1 MIKVCYSELDGPK
14 GLSLRLEAA
23 GHAGYAPAGQD
34 IVCAGASTL
43 MQALVYLLA
52 GEESARSDAWDEP
65 EGPRLA
71 VAAQAPVAPWV
82 QGAFE
87 LAKAGFTLLAERYP
101 DNLRFA
107 DVSRSG
113 QQSMMDLQ
121 LFAEGE
127 AAPALSPEQSRQ
139 AVAAGTLKPEA
150 PAAQPEAPRQTPAEP
165 EPQPEEEPDASS
177 EEADSSIESGDAS
190 ASSSEA
196 AASSKP
202 AAHST
207 ASSHAASS
215 KPAAH
220 SAASSH
226 AASSSHSAASSHA
239 ASSHAASSH
248 AASSSTSASSG
259 SSHTTETTDAKI
271 NAYVR
276 RLRNLQKRSSKKL
289 YQTASSA
296 YSEYMEHPVE
306 ERNLALKVS
315 IVLGKTM
322 ELTKL
327 QNECDK
333 EFKEI
338 VTELRQYLRENGY
351 DQSIADAAEKEYKEE
366 KDAMIKEL
374 TNVTY
379 SQVTGKGE
387 GAKWLQEHA
396 DMGQ

>member
-1 MIKVCYSELDGPK
+1 MQKHTKQLIAAVVLLLIAAVPLALHIANADSTDETVASAAASSSE
-14 GLSLRLEAA
+14 
-23 GHAGYAPAGQD
+23 
-34 IVCAGASTL
+34 
-43 MQALVYLLA
+43 
-52 GEESARSDAWDEP
+52 
-65 EGPRLA
+65 
-71 VAAQAPVAPWV
+71 AQA
-82 QGAFE
+82 
-87 LAKAGFTLLAERYP
+87 
-101 DNLRFA
+101 
-107 DVSRSG
+107 
-113 QQSMMDLQ
+113 
-121 LFAEGE
+121 
-127 AAPALSPEQSRQ
+127 
-139 AVAAGTLKPEA
+139 EA
-150 PAAQPEAPRQTPAEP
+150 PVSSSAASAADSTSEP

-177 EEADSSIESGDAS
+177 EEADSSAESGDAS

-202 AAHST
+202 AAHSA

-239 ASSHAASSH
+239 ASSSH
-248 AASSSTSASSG
+248 SASSSTSASSG
-259 SSHTTETTDAKI
+259 SSHTTETTDAKV

-327 QNECDK
+327 QSECDK

-387 GAKWLQEHA
+387 GGKWLEEHA

>member
-1 MIKVCYSELDGPK
+1 
-14 GLSLRLEAA
+14 
-23 GHAGYAPAGQD
+23 
-34 IVCAGASTL
+34 
-43 MQALVYLLA
+43 MQKHTKQLIA
-52 GEESARSDAWDEP
+52 
-65 EGPRLA
+65 A
-71 VAAQAPVAPWV
+71 VALLLVVAVPLALHIANADPTDETVTSAAASSSEEQAEAPVSSSA
-82 QGAFE
+82 AS
-87 LAKAGFTLLAERYP
+87 A
-101 DNLRFA
+101 A
-107 DVSRSG
+107 DSTS
-113 QQSMMDLQ
+113 
-121 LFAEGE
+121 
-127 AAPALSPEQSRQ
+127 
-139 AVAAGTLKPEA
+139 
-150 PAAQPEAPRQTPAEP
+150 EP

-177 EEADSSIESGDAS
+177 EEADSSAESGDAS

-202 AAHST
+202 AAHS
-207 ASSHAASS
+207 ASSSHAASS

-220 SAASSH
+220 SPASSH
-226 AASSSHSAASSHA
+226 ASSSSHS
-239 ASSHAASSH
+239 ASSH

-327 QNECDK
+327 QSECDK

-387 GAKWLQEHA
+387 GGKWLEEHA

>member
-1 MIKVCYSELDGPK
+1 
-14 GLSLRLEAA
+14 
-23 GHAGYAPAGQD
+23 
-34 IVCAGASTL
+34 
-43 MQALVYLLA
+43 MQKHTKQLIA
-52 GEESARSDAWDEP
+52 
-65 EGPRLA
+65 A
-71 VAAQAPVAPWV
+71 VALLLIAAVPLALHIANADPTDEAVASAAASSSEEQAEAPVSSSA
-82 QGAFE
+82 AS
-87 LAKAGFTLLAERYP
+87 AADFT
-101 DNLRFA
+101 
-107 DVSRSG
+107 S
-113 QQSMMDLQ
+113 
-121 LFAEGE
+121 
-127 AAPALSPEQSRQ
+127 
-139 AVAAGTLKPEA
+139 
-150 PAAQPEAPRQTPAEP
+150 EP
-165 EPQPEEEPDASS
+165 EPQPEEESDASS
-177 EEADSSIESGDAS
+177 EEADSSAESGDAS

-196 AASSKP
+196 ATSSKP
-202 AAHST
+202 AEHS
-207 ASSHAASS
+207 ASSSHAASS

-239 ASSHAASSH
+239 ASSSS
-248 AASSSTSASSG
+248 SSSTSALSG
-259 SSHTTETTDAKI
+259 SSHTTETTDAKV

-327 QNECDK
+327 QSECDK

-387 GAKWLQEHA
+387 GGKWLQEHA

>member
-1 MIKVCYSELDGPK
+1 
-14 GLSLRLEAA
+14 
-23 GHAGYAPAGQD
+23 
-34 IVCAGASTL
+34 
-43 MQALVYLLA
+43 MQKHTKQLIA
-52 GEESARSDAWDEP
+52 
-65 EGPRLA
+65 A
-71 VAAQAPVAPWV
+71 VALLLIAAVPLALHIANADSTDETVASAAASSSEAQAEVPASS
-82 QGAFE
+82 A
-87 LAKAGFTLLAERYP
+87 ASA
-101 DNLRFA
+101 A
-107 DVSRSG
+107 DSIS
-113 QQSMMDLQ
+113 
-121 LFAEGE
+121 
-127 AAPALSPEQSRQ
+127 
-139 AVAAGTLKPEA
+139 
-150 PAAQPEAPRQTPAEP
+150 EP

-177 EEADSSIESGDAS
+177 EEADSSAESGDAS

-196 AASSKP
+196 AASS
-202 AAHST
+202 A

-239 ASSHAASSH
+239 ASSSH
-248 AASSSTSASSG
+248 SASSSTSALSG
-259 SSHTTETTDAKI
+259 SSHTTETTDAKV

-306 ERNLALKVS
+306 ERNLTLKVS

-327 QNECDK
+327 QSECDK

-387 GAKWLQEHA
+387 GGKWLQEHA

>member
-1 MIKVCYSELDGPK
+1 
-14 GLSLRLEAA
+14 
-23 GHAGYAPAGQD
+23 
-34 IVCAGASTL
+34 
-43 MQALVYLLA
+43 MQKHTKQLIA
-52 GEESARSDAWDEP
+52 
-65 EGPRLA
+65 A
-71 VAAQAPVAPWV
+71 VALLLVAAVPLALHIANADSTDETVASAAASSSEAQAEVPV
-82 QGAFE
+82 
-87 LAKAGFTLLAERYP
+87 
-101 DNLRFA
+101 
-107 DVSRSG
+107 SS
-113 QQSMMDLQ
+113 S
-121 LFAEGE
+121 
-127 AAPALSPEQSRQ
+127 AASATDSTS
-139 AVAAGTLKPEA
+139 
-150 PAAQPEAPRQTPAEP
+150 EP

-177 EEADSSIESGDAS
+177 EEADSSVESGDAS

-196 AASSKP
+196 AASS
-202 AAHST
+202 A

-215 KPAAH
+215 KSAAH

-226 AASSSHSAASSHA
+226 ASSSSHA
-239 ASSHAASSH
+239 AASSH
-248 AASSSTSASSG
+248 AASSSSSTSASTSSG

-327 QNECDK
+327 QSECDK

-338 VTELRQYLRENGY
+338 VTELRHYLRENGY

-366 KDAMIKEL
+366 KDALIKEL

-387 GAKWLQEHA
+387 GGKWLQEHA

>member
-1 MIKVCYSELDGPK
+1 
-14 GLSLRLEAA
+14 
-23 GHAGYAPAGQD
+23 
-34 IVCAGASTL
+34 
-43 MQALVYLLA
+43 MQKHTKQLIA
-52 GEESARSDAWDEP
+52 
-65 EGPRLA
+65 A
-71 VAAQAPVAPWV
+71 VALLLVAAVPLALHIANADSTDETVASAAASSSEAQAEVPV
-82 QGAFE
+82 
-87 LAKAGFTLLAERYP
+87 
-101 DNLRFA
+101 
-107 DVSRSG
+107 SS
-113 QQSMMDLQ
+113 S
-121 LFAEGE
+121 
-127 AAPALSPEQSRQ
+127 AASATDSTS
-139 AVAAGTLKPEA
+139 
-150 PAAQPEAPRQTPAEP
+150 EP

-177 EEADSSIESGDAS
+177 EEADSSAESGDAS

-196 AASSKP
+196 AASS
-202 AAHST
+202 A

-215 KPAAH
+215 KSAAH

-226 AASSSHSAASSHA
+226 ASSSSHA
-239 ASSHAASSH
+239 AASSH
-248 AASSSTSASSG
+248 AASSSSSTSASASSG
-259 SSHTTETTDAKI
+259 SSHITETTDAKI

-327 QNECDK
+327 QSECDK

-366 KDAMIKEL
+366 KDALIKEL

-387 GAKWLQEHA
+387 GGKWLQEHA

>member
-1 MIKVCYSELDGPK
+1 
-14 GLSLRLEAA
+14 
-23 GHAGYAPAGQD
+23 
-34 IVCAGASTL
+34 
-43 MQALVYLLA
+43 MQKHTKQLIA
-52 GEESARSDAWDEP
+52 
-65 EGPRLA
+65 A
-71 VAAQAPVAPWV
+71 VALLLIAAVPLALHIANADSTDETVASAAASSSEAQA
-82 QGAFE
+82 
-87 LAKAGFTLLAERYP
+87 
-101 DNLRFA
+101 
-107 DVSRSG
+107 
-113 QQSMMDLQ
+113 
-121 LFAEGE
+121 
-127 AAPALSPEQSRQ
+127 
-139 AVAAGTLKPEA
+139 EA
-150 PAAQPEAPRQTPAEP
+150 PVSSSAASAADSTSEP

-177 EEADSSIESGDAS
+177 EEADSSVESGDAS

-196 AASSKP
+196 AASS
-202 AAHST
+202 A

-220 SAASSH
+220 SAASS
-226 AASSSHSAASSHA
+226 AASSYAASSKSAAHSTASSHA
-239 ASSHAASSH
+239 SSSSHAAASSH
-248 AASSSTSASSG
+248 AASSSTSASASFG

-276 RLRNLQKRSSKKL
+276 RLQNLQKRSSKKL

-327 QNECDK
+327 QSECDK
-333 EFKEI
+333 EFQEI

>member
-1 MIKVCYSELDGPK
+1 
-14 GLSLRLEAA
+14 
-23 GHAGYAPAGQD
+23 
-34 IVCAGASTL
+34 
-43 MQALVYLLA
+43 MQKHTKQFIA
-52 GEESARSDAWDEP
+52 
-65 EGPRLA
+65 A
-71 VAAQAPVAPWV
+71 VALLLIAAVPLALHIANADPTDEVTASAAASSSEEQAEVPVSSA
-82 QGAFE
+82 AS
-87 LAKAGFTLLAERYP
+87 A
-101 DNLRFA
+101 A
-107 DVSRSG
+107 DSTS
-113 QQSMMDLQ
+113 
-121 LFAEGE
+121 
-127 AAPALSPEQSRQ
+127 
-139 AVAAGTLKPEA
+139 
-150 PAAQPEAPRQTPAEP
+150 EP

-177 EEADSSIESGDAS
+177 EEADSSAESGDAS

-202 AAHST
+202 AAHSA

-215 KPAAH
+215 KSAAH

-226 AASSSHSAASSHA
+226 ASSSSHSAASSH
-239 ASSHAASSH
+239 ASSH

-259 SSHTTETTDAKI
+259 SSHTTETTDAKV

-327 QNECDK
+327 QSECDK

-387 GAKWLQEHA
+387 GGKWLQEHA

>member
-1 MIKVCYSELDGPK
+1 
-14 GLSLRLEAA
+14 
-23 GHAGYAPAGQD
+23 
-34 IVCAGASTL
+34 
-43 MQALVYLLA
+43 MQKHTKQLIA
-52 GEESARSDAWDEP
+52 
-65 EGPRLA
+65 A
-71 VAAQAPVAPWV
+71 VALLLIAAVPLALHIANADSTDETVASAAASSSEAQA
-82 QGAFE
+82 
-87 LAKAGFTLLAERYP
+87 
-101 DNLRFA
+101 
-107 DVSRSG
+107 
-113 QQSMMDLQ
+113 
-121 LFAEGE
+121 
-127 AAPALSPEQSRQ
+127 
-139 AVAAGTLKPEA
+139 EA
-150 PAAQPEAPRQTPAEP
+150 PVSSSAASVADSTSEP

-177 EEADSSIESGDAS
+177 EEADSSAESGDAS

-196 AASSKP
+196 AASS
-202 AAHST
+202 A

-239 ASSHAASSH
+239 ASS
-248 AASSSTSASSG
+248 SSSTSALSG
-259 SSHTTETTDAKI
+259 SSHTTETTDAKV

-327 QNECDK
+327 QSECDK

-338 VTELRQYLRENGY
+338 VTELRHYLRENGY

-387 GAKWLQEHA
+387 GGKWLQEHA

>member
-1 MIKVCYSELDGPK
+1 
-14 GLSLRLEAA
+14 
-23 GHAGYAPAGQD
+23 
-34 IVCAGASTL
+34 
-43 MQALVYLLA
+43 MQKHTKQLIA
-52 GEESARSDAWDEP
+52 
-65 EGPRLA
+65 A
-71 VAAQAPVAPWV
+71 VALLLIAAVPLALHIANADSTDETVASAAASSSEEQAEVPASST
-82 QGAFE
+82 AS
-87 LAKAGFTLLAERYP
+87 A
-101 DNLRFA
+101 A
-107 DVSRSG
+107 DSTS
-113 QQSMMDLQ
+113 
-121 LFAEGE
+121 
-127 AAPALSPEQSRQ
+127 
-139 AVAAGTLKPEA
+139 
-150 PAAQPEAPRQTPAEP
+150 EP

-177 EEADSSIESGDAS
+177 EEADSSAESGDAS

-202 AAHST
+202 TAHSAASSA

-220 SAASSH
+220 SAASTH

-239 ASSHAASSH
+239 ASSSS
-248 AASSSTSASSG
+248 SSSTSASSG
-259 SSHTTETTDAKI
+259 SSHTTETTDAKV

-327 QNECDK
+327 QSECDK
-333 EFKEI
+333 EFQEI

-387 GAKWLQEHA
+387 GGKWLQEHA

>member
-1 MIKVCYSELDGPK
+1 
-14 GLSLRLEAA
+14 
-23 GHAGYAPAGQD
+23 
-34 IVCAGASTL
+34 
-43 MQALVYLLA
+43 MQKNTKQLIA
-52 GEESARSDAWDEP
+52 
-65 EGPRLA
+65 A
-71 VAAQAPVAPWV
+71 VALLLVAAVPLGLHIANADPTDEVTASAAVSSSEAQA
-82 QGAFE
+82 
-87 LAKAGFTLLAERYP
+87 
-101 DNLRFA
+101 
-107 DVSRSG
+107 
-113 QQSMMDLQ
+113 
-121 LFAEGE
+121 
-127 AAPALSPEQSRQ
+127 
-139 AVAAGTLKPEA
+139 EA
-150 PAAQPEAPRQTPAEP
+150 PVSSSAASAADSTSEP

-177 EEADSSIESGDAS
+177 EEADSSVESGDAS

-202 AAHST
+202 AAHSA

-226 AASSSHSAASSHA
+226 AASSSHSAASSH
-239 ASSHAASSH
+239 H
-248 AASSSTSASSG
+248 AASSSSSSSTSALSG
-259 SSHTTETTDAKI
+259 SSHTTETTDAKV

-306 ERNLALKVS
+306 ERNLTLKVS

-327 QNECDK
+327 QSECDK

-387 GAKWLQEHA
+387 GGKWLQEHA

>member
-1 MIKVCYSELDGPK
+1 MQKHTKQLIAALALLLIAAVPLGLHIANADPTDEVTASAAASSSEEQAEVPA
-14 GLSLRLEAA
+14 SSSAA
-23 GHAGYAPAGQD
+23 SAAD
-34 IVCAGASTL
+34 ST
-43 MQALVYLLA
+43 
-52 GEESARSDAWDEP
+52 S
-65 EGPRLA
+65 
-71 VAAQAPVAPWV
+71 
-82 QGAFE
+82 
-87 LAKAGFTLLAERYP
+87 
-101 DNLRFA
+101 
-107 DVSRSG
+107 
-113 QQSMMDLQ
+113 
-121 LFAEGE
+121 
-127 AAPALSPEQSRQ
+127 
-139 AVAAGTLKPEA
+139 
-150 PAAQPEAPRQTPAEP
+150 EP

-177 EEADSSIESGDAS
+177 EEADSSAESGDAS

-196 AASSKP
+196 AASS
-202 AAHST
+202 A

-239 ASSHAASSH
+239 ASS
-248 AASSSTSASSG
+248 SSSTSALSG

-327 QNECDK
+327 QSECDK

-387 GAKWLQEHA
+387 GGKWLQEHA

>member
-1 MIKVCYSELDGPK
+1 
-14 GLSLRLEAA
+14 
-23 GHAGYAPAGQD
+23 
-34 IVCAGASTL
+34 
-43 MQALVYLLA
+43 MQKHTKQLIA
-52 GEESARSDAWDEP
+52 
-65 EGPRLA
+65 A
-71 VAAQAPVAPWV
+71 VALLLIAAVPLALHIANADPTDETVASAAASSSEEQAEAPVSSSA
-82 QGAFE
+82 AS
-87 LAKAGFTLLAERYP
+87 A
-101 DNLRFA
+101 A
-107 DVSRSG
+107 DSTS
-113 QQSMMDLQ
+113 
-121 LFAEGE
+121 
-127 AAPALSPEQSRQ
+127 
-139 AVAAGTLKPEA
+139 
-150 PAAQPEAPRQTPAEP
+150 EP

-177 EEADSSIESGDAS
+177 EEADSSAESGDAS

-196 AASSKP
+196 AASS
-202 AAHST
+202 A

-215 KPAAH
+215 KSAAH

-226 AASSSHSAASSHA
+226 ASSSSHSAASSHA
-239 ASSHAASSH
+239 ASSSSSH
-248 AASSSTSASSG
+248 SASVSSG

-327 QNECDK
+327 QSECDK

-338 VTELRQYLRENGY
+338 VTELRHYLRENGY

-387 GAKWLQEHA
+387 GGKWLQEHA

>member
-1 MIKVCYSELDGPK
+1 
-14 GLSLRLEAA
+14 
-23 GHAGYAPAGQD
+23 
-34 IVCAGASTL
+34 
-43 MQALVYLLA
+43 MQKHTKQLIA
-52 GEESARSDAWDEP
+52 
-65 EGPRLA
+65 A
-71 VAAQAPVAPWV
+71 VALLLIAAVPLALHIANADSTDETVASAAASSSEAQA
-82 QGAFE
+82 
-87 LAKAGFTLLAERYP
+87 
-101 DNLRFA
+101 
-107 DVSRSG
+107 
-113 QQSMMDLQ
+113 
-121 LFAEGE
+121 
-127 AAPALSPEQSRQ
+127 
-139 AVAAGTLKPEA
+139 EA
-150 PAAQPEAPRQTPAEP
+150 PVSSSAASAADSTSEP
-165 EPQPEEEPDASS
+165 EPQPEEKPDASS
-177 EEADSSIESGDAS
+177 EEADSSAESGDAS

-202 AAHST
+202 AAHS
-207 ASSHAASS
+207 ASSSHAASS

-239 ASSHAASSH
+239 ASSSH
-248 AASSSTSASSG
+248 SASSSTSASSG
-259 SSHTTETTDAKI
+259 SSHTTETTDAKV

-327 QNECDK
+327 QSECDK

-387 GAKWLQEHA
+387 GGKWLQEHA

>member
-1 MIKVCYSELDGPK
+1 MQKHTKQLIAAVALLLVAAVPLALHIANADSTDETVA
-14 GLSLRLEAA
+14 SAAASSLEAQA
-23 GHAGYAPAGQD
+23 EVPVSSSA
-34 IVCAGASTL
+34 ASATD
-43 MQALVYLLA
+43 
-52 GEESARSDAWDEP
+52 STS
-65 EGPRLA
+65 
-71 VAAQAPVAPWV
+71 
-82 QGAFE
+82 
-87 LAKAGFTLLAERYP
+87 
-101 DNLRFA
+101 
-107 DVSRSG
+107 
-113 QQSMMDLQ
+113 
-121 LFAEGE
+121 
-127 AAPALSPEQSRQ
+127 
-139 AVAAGTLKPEA
+139 
-150 PAAQPEAPRQTPAEP
+150 EP

-177 EEADSSIESGDAS
+177 EEADSSVESGDAS

-196 AASSKP
+196 AASS
-202 AAHST
+202 A

-215 KPAAH
+215 KSAAH
-220 SAASSH
+220 SVASSHASSSSHAAASSH
-226 AASSSHSAASSHA
+226 AASSSSST
-239 ASSHAASSH
+239 
-248 AASSSTSASSG
+248 STSASSG
-259 SSHTTETTDAKI
+259 SSHITETTDAKV

-327 QNECDK
+327 QSECDK

-338 VTELRQYLRENGY
+338 VTELRHYLRENGY

-366 KDAMIKEL
+366 KDALIKEL

-387 GAKWLQEHA
+387 GGKWLQEHA
-396 DMGQ
+396 DMGR

>member
-1 MIKVCYSELDGPK
+1 MQKHTKQLIAAVALLLIAAVPLALHIANADSTDETVASAAASSSEAQA
-14 GLSLRLEAA
+14 EAPVSSSA
-23 GHAGYAPAGQD
+23 ASAA
-34 IVCAGASTL
+34 AST
-43 MQALVYLLA
+43 
-52 GEESARSDAWDEP
+52 S
-65 EGPRLA
+65 
-71 VAAQAPVAPWV
+71 
-82 QGAFE
+82 
-87 LAKAGFTLLAERYP
+87 
-101 DNLRFA
+101 
-107 DVSRSG
+107 
-113 QQSMMDLQ
+113 
-121 LFAEGE
+121 
-127 AAPALSPEQSRQ
+127 
-139 AVAAGTLKPEA
+139 
-150 PAAQPEAPRQTPAEP
+150 EP

-177 EEADSSIESGDAS
+177 EEADSSAESGDAS

-196 AASSKP
+196 VASSKP
-202 AAHST
+202 AAHS
-207 ASSHAASS
+207 ASSSHAASS

-239 ASSHAASSH
+239 ASSSS
-248 AASSSTSASSG
+248 SSSTSALSG

-327 QNECDK
+327 QSECDK

-387 GAKWLQEHA
+387 GGKWLQEHA

>member
-1 MIKVCYSELDGPK
+1 
-14 GLSLRLEAA
+14 
-23 GHAGYAPAGQD
+23 
-34 IVCAGASTL
+34 
-43 MQALVYLLA
+43 MQKHTKQLIA
-52 GEESARSDAWDEP
+52 
-65 EGPRLA
+65 A
-71 VAAQAPVAPWV
+71 VALLLVAAVPLALHIANADSTDETVASAAASSSEAQAEVSVSSSA
-82 QGAFE
+82 AS
-87 LAKAGFTLLAERYP
+87 A
-101 DNLRFA
+101 A
-107 DVSRSG
+107 DSTS
-113 QQSMMDLQ
+113 
-121 LFAEGE
+121 
-127 AAPALSPEQSRQ
+127 
-139 AVAAGTLKPEA
+139 
-150 PAAQPEAPRQTPAEP
+150 EP

-177 EEADSSIESGDAS
+177 EEADSSAESGDAS

-196 AASSKP
+196 AASS
-202 AAHST
+202 A

-215 KPAAH
+215 KSAAH

-226 AASSSHSAASSHA
+226 ASSSSHSAS
-239 ASSHAASSH
+239 SSH
-248 AASSSTSASSG
+248 AASSSSSTSASASSG

-327 QNECDK
+327 QSECDK

-366 KDAMIKEL
+366 KDALIKEL

-387 GAKWLQEHA
+387 GGKWLQEHA

>member
-1 MIKVCYSELDGPK
+1 MQKHTKQLIAAVALLLIAAVPLALHITNADSTDETVASAAASSSEEQAEVPV
-14 GLSLRLEAA
+14 SSAA
-23 GHAGYAPAGQD
+23 SAAD
-34 IVCAGASTL
+34 ST
-43 MQALVYLLA
+43 
-52 GEESARSDAWDEP
+52 SEP
-65 EGPRLA
+65 E
-71 VAAQAPVAPWV
+71 
-82 QGAFE
+82 
-87 LAKAGFTLLAERYP
+87 
-101 DNLRFA
+101 
-107 DVSRSG
+107 S
-113 QQSMMDLQ
+113 
-121 LFAEGE
+121 
-127 AAPALSPEQSRQ
+127 
-139 AVAAGTLKPEA
+139 
-150 PAAQPEAPRQTPAEP
+150 
-165 EPQPEEEPDASS
+165 QPEEEPDASS
-177 EEADSSIESGDAS
+177 EEADSSAESGDAS

-196 AASSKP
+196 AASS
-202 AAHST
+202 A

-226 AASSSHSAASSHA
+226 ASSSSHSAASSHA
-239 ASSHAASSH
+239 ASSSSSH
-248 AASSSTSASSG
+248 SASVSSG
-259 SSHTTETTDAKI
+259 SSHTTETTDAKV

-327 QNECDK
+327 QSECDK

-338 VTELRQYLRENGY
+338 VTELRHYLRENGY

-387 GAKWLQEHA
+387 GGKWLQEHA

>member
-1 MIKVCYSELDGPK
+1 MQKHTKQLI
-14 GLSLRLEAA
+14 AA
-23 GHAGYAPAGQD
+23 LALLLIAAVPLALHIANAD
-34 IVCAGASTL
+34 STDETVAS
-43 MQALVYLLA
+43 
-52 GEESARSDAWDEP
+52 
-65 EGPRLA
+65 
-71 VAAQAPVAPWV
+71 VAASSSEAQAEVPV
-82 QGAFE
+82 
-87 LAKAGFTLLAERYP
+87 
-101 DNLRFA
+101 
-107 DVSRSG
+107 SS
-113 QQSMMDLQ
+113 S
-121 LFAEGE
+121 
-127 AAPALSPEQSRQ
+127 AAS
-139 AVAAGTLKPEA
+139 AAA
-150 PAAQPEAPRQTPAEP
+150 SASEP

-177 EEADSSIESGDAS
+177 EEADSSVESGDAS

-202 AAHST
+202 AAHS
-207 ASSHAASS
+207 ASSSHAASS

-220 SAASSH
+220 SAAASH

-239 ASSHAASSH
+239 ASP
-248 AASSSTSASSG
+248 STSASSG
-259 SSHTTETTDAKI
+259 SSHTTETTDAKV

-327 QNECDK
+327 QSECDK

-387 GAKWLQEHA
+387 GGKWLEEHA

>member
-1 MIKVCYSELDGPK
+1 
-14 GLSLRLEAA
+14 
-23 GHAGYAPAGQD
+23 
-34 IVCAGASTL
+34 
-43 MQALVYLLA
+43 MQKHTKQLIA
-52 GEESARSDAWDEP
+52 
-65 EGPRLA
+65 A
-71 VAAQAPVAPWV
+71 VALLLIAAVPLALHIANADSTDETVASAAASSSEAQA
-82 QGAFE
+82 
-87 LAKAGFTLLAERYP
+87 
-101 DNLRFA
+101 
-107 DVSRSG
+107 
-113 QQSMMDLQ
+113 
-121 LFAEGE
+121 
-127 AAPALSPEQSRQ
+127 
-139 AVAAGTLKPEA
+139 EA
-150 PAAQPEAPRQTPAEP
+150 PASSSAASAADSTSVP

-177 EEADSSIESGDAS
+177 EEADSSVESGDAS

-196 AASSKP
+196 AASS
-202 AAHST
+202 A

-215 KPAAH
+215 KSAAH

-239 ASSHAASSH
+239 ASS
-248 AASSSTSASSG
+248 SSSTSASSG

-276 RLRNLQKRSSKKL
+276 RLQNLQKRSSKKL

-296 YSEYMEHPVE
+296 RSEYMEHPVE

-327 QNECDK
+327 QSECDK

>member
-1 MIKVCYSELDGPK
+1 
-14 GLSLRLEAA
+14 
-23 GHAGYAPAGQD
+23 
-34 IVCAGASTL
+34 
-43 MQALVYLLA
+43 MQKHTKQLIA
-52 GEESARSDAWDEP
+52 
-65 EGPRLA
+65 A
-71 VAAQAPVAPWV
+71 VALLLVAAVPLALHIANADSTDETVASAAASSSEAQAEVPVSSSA
-82 QGAFE
+82 AS
-87 LAKAGFTLLAERYP
+87 A
-101 DNLRFA
+101 A
-107 DVSRSG
+107 DSTS
-113 QQSMMDLQ
+113 
-121 LFAEGE
+121 
-127 AAPALSPEQSRQ
+127 
-139 AVAAGTLKPEA
+139 
-150 PAAQPEAPRQTPAEP
+150 EP

-177 EEADSSIESGDAS
+177 EEADSSVESGDAS

-196 AASSKP
+196 AASS
-202 AAHST
+202 A

-215 KPAAH
+215 KSAAH

-226 AASSSHSAASSHA
+226 AS
-239 ASSHAASSH
+239 SSHAASSH
-248 AASSSTSASSG
+248 AASSSSSTSASTSSG

-327 QNECDK
+327 QSECDK

-366 KDAMIKEL
+366 KDALIKEL

-387 GAKWLQEHA
+387 GGKWLQEHA

>member
-1 MIKVCYSELDGPK
+1 MQKNTKQLIAALALLLVAAVPLGLHIANADPTDEVTASAAASSSEAQAEVPV
-14 GLSLRLEAA
+14 SSAA
-23 GHAGYAPAGQD
+23 SAA
-34 IVCAGASTL
+34 AST
-43 MQALVYLLA
+43 
-52 GEESARSDAWDEP
+52 S
-65 EGPRLA
+65 
-71 VAAQAPVAPWV
+71 
-82 QGAFE
+82 
-87 LAKAGFTLLAERYP
+87 
-101 DNLRFA
+101 
-107 DVSRSG
+107 
-113 QQSMMDLQ
+113 
-121 LFAEGE
+121 
-127 AAPALSPEQSRQ
+127 
-139 AVAAGTLKPEA
+139 
-150 PAAQPEAPRQTPAEP
+150 EP

-177 EEADSSIESGDAS
+177 EEADSSVESGDAS

-196 AASSKP
+196 AASS
-202 AAHST
+202 T
-207 ASSHAASS
+207 ASSYAASSKPIAHSAASSAASSNAASS

-226 AASSSHSAASSHA
+226 AASSSHA
-239 ASSHAASSH
+239 AASSH
-248 AASSSTSASSG
+248 AASSSTSASASSS

-276 RLRNLQKRSSKKL
+276 RLQNLQKRSSKKL

-327 QNECDK
+327 QSECDK
-333 EFKEI
+333 EFQEI
-338 VTELRQYLRENGY
+338 VKELRQYLRENGY

>member
-1 MIKVCYSELDGPK
+1 
-14 GLSLRLEAA
+14 
-23 GHAGYAPAGQD
+23 
-34 IVCAGASTL
+34 
-43 MQALVYLLA
+43 MQKHTKQLIA
-52 GEESARSDAWDEP
+52 
-65 EGPRLA
+65 A
-71 VAAQAPVAPWV
+71 VALLLIAAVP
-82 QGAFE
+82 
-87 LAKAGFTLLAERYP
+87 LALHIA
-101 DNLRFA
+101 NA
-107 DVSRSG
+107 DST
-113 QQSMMDLQ
+113 D
-121 LFAEGE
+121 E
-127 AAPALSPEQSRQ
+127 
-139 AVAAGTLKPEA
+139 AVAS
-150 PAAQPEAPRQTPAEP
+150 AAASSSEEQAEVSVSSSAASAADSTSEP

-177 EEADSSIESGDAS
+177 EEADSSVESGDAS

-202 AAHST
+202 AAHS
-207 ASSHAASS
+207 ASSSH
-215 KPAAH
+215 AAH

-239 ASSHAASSH
+239 SSSH

-327 QNECDK
+327 QSECDK

-387 GAKWLQEHA
+387 GGKWLQEHA

>member
-1 MIKVCYSELDGPK
+1 MQKHTKQLIAAVALLLVAAVPL
-14 GLSLRLEAA
+14 GLHIANADPTDEVTASAAASSLEAQA
-23 GHAGYAPAGQD
+23 E
-34 IVCAGASTL
+34 VSAS
-43 MQALVYLLA
+43 
-52 GEESARSDAWDEP
+52 SAASATDS
-65 EGPRLA
+65 
-71 VAAQAPVAPWV
+71 
-82 QGAFE
+82 
-87 LAKAGFTLLAERYP
+87 T
-101 DNLRFA
+101 
-107 DVSRSG
+107 S
-113 QQSMMDLQ
+113 
-121 LFAEGE
+121 
-127 AAPALSPEQSRQ
+127 
-139 AVAAGTLKPEA
+139 
-150 PAAQPEAPRQTPAEP
+150 EP

-177 EEADSSIESGDAS
+177 EEADSSAESGDAS
-190 ASSSEA
+190 AFTSEA
-196 AASSKP
+196 AASS
-202 AAHST
+202 A

-215 KPAAH
+215 KSAAH

-226 AASSSHSAASSHA
+226 ASSSSHSAS
-239 ASSHAASSH
+239 SSH
-248 AASSSTSASSG
+248 AASSSSSTSASTSSG

-327 QNECDK
+327 QSECDK

-366 KDAMIKEL
+366 KDALIKEL

-387 GAKWLQEHA
+387 GGKWLQEHA

>member
-1 MIKVCYSELDGPK
+1 
-14 GLSLRLEAA
+14 
-23 GHAGYAPAGQD
+23 
-34 IVCAGASTL
+34 
-43 MQALVYLLA
+43 MQKHTKQLIA
-52 GEESARSDAWDEP
+52 
-65 EGPRLA
+65 A
-71 VAAQAPVAPWV
+71 VALLLIAAVPLALHIANADPTDEAVASAAASSSEAQA
-82 QGAFE
+82 
-87 LAKAGFTLLAERYP
+87 
-101 DNLRFA
+101 
-107 DVSRSG
+107 
-113 QQSMMDLQ
+113 
-121 LFAEGE
+121 
-127 AAPALSPEQSRQ
+127 
-139 AVAAGTLKPEA
+139 EA
-150 PAAQPEAPRQTPAEP
+150 PVSSSAASAADSTSEP

-177 EEADSSIESGDAS
+177 EEADSSAESGDAS

-196 AASSKP
+196 TASSKP
-202 AAHST
+202 AAHSA

-239 ASSHAASSH
+239 ASSSH
-248 AASSSTSASSG
+248 SASSSTSASSG
-259 SSHTTETTDAKI
+259 SSHTTETTDAKV

-276 RLRNLQKRSSKKL
+276 RLQNLQKRSSKKL

-327 QNECDK
+327 QSECDK
-333 EFKEI
+333 EFQEI

-387 GAKWLQEHA
+387 GGKWLQEHA

>member
-1 MIKVCYSELDGPK
+1 
-14 GLSLRLEAA
+14 
-23 GHAGYAPAGQD
+23 
-34 IVCAGASTL
+34 
-43 MQALVYLLA
+43 MQKHTKQLIA
-52 GEESARSDAWDEP
+52 
-65 EGPRLA
+65 A
-71 VAAQAPVAPWV
+71 VALLLVAAVPLALHIANADSTDETVASAAASSSEAQAEVPV
-82 QGAFE
+82 
-87 LAKAGFTLLAERYP
+87 
-101 DNLRFA
+101 
-107 DVSRSG
+107 SS
-113 QQSMMDLQ
+113 S
-121 LFAEGE
+121 
-127 AAPALSPEQSRQ
+127 AASATDSTS
-139 AVAAGTLKPEA
+139 
-150 PAAQPEAPRQTPAEP
+150 EP

-177 EEADSSIESGDAS
+177 EEADSSVESGDAS

-196 AASSKP
+196 AASS
-202 AAHST
+202 A

-215 KPAAH
+215 KSAAH

-226 AASSSHSAASSHA
+226 AS
-239 ASSHAASSH
+239 SSHAASSH
-248 AASSSTSASSG
+248 AASSSSSTSASASSG

-327 QNECDK
+327 QSECDK

-366 KDAMIKEL
+366 KDALIKEL

-387 GAKWLQEHA
+387 GGKWLQEHA

>member
-1 MIKVCYSELDGPK
+1 
-14 GLSLRLEAA
+14 
-23 GHAGYAPAGQD
+23 
-34 IVCAGASTL
+34 
-43 MQALVYLLA
+43 MQKHTKQLIA
-52 GEESARSDAWDEP
+52 
-65 EGPRLA
+65 A
-71 VAAQAPVAPWV
+71 VALLLIAAVPLALHIANADSTDETVASAAASSSEAQA
-82 QGAFE
+82 
-87 LAKAGFTLLAERYP
+87 
-101 DNLRFA
+101 
-107 DVSRSG
+107 
-113 QQSMMDLQ
+113 
-121 LFAEGE
+121 
-127 AAPALSPEQSRQ
+127 
-139 AVAAGTLKPEA
+139 EA
-150 PAAQPEAPRQTPAEP
+150 PVSSSAASAADSTSEP

-177 EEADSSIESGDAS
+177 EEADSSAESGDAS

-196 AASSKP
+196 AASS
-202 AAHST
+202 A
-207 ASSHAASS
+207 ASSHAAHSAASS
-215 KPAAH
+215 H
-220 SAASSH
+220 AASSH

-239 ASSHAASSH
+239 ASS
-248 AASSSTSASSG
+248 SSSTSASSG

-276 RLRNLQKRSSKKL
+276 RLQNLQKRSSKKL

-327 QNECDK
+327 QSECDK

-387 GAKWLQEHA
+387 GGKWLQEHA

>member
-1 MIKVCYSELDGPK
+1 
-14 GLSLRLEAA
+14 
-23 GHAGYAPAGQD
+23 
-34 IVCAGASTL
+34 
-43 MQALVYLLA
+43 MQKHTKQLIA
-52 GEESARSDAWDEP
+52 
-65 EGPRLA
+65 A
-71 VAAQAPVAPWV
+71 VALLLIAAVPLALHIANADSTDETVASAAASSSEAQA
-82 QGAFE
+82 
-87 LAKAGFTLLAERYP
+87 
-101 DNLRFA
+101 
-107 DVSRSG
+107 
-113 QQSMMDLQ
+113 
-121 LFAEGE
+121 
-127 AAPALSPEQSRQ
+127 
-139 AVAAGTLKPEA
+139 EA
-150 PAAQPEAPRQTPAEP
+150 PVSSSAASAADSTSEP

-177 EEADSSIESGDAS
+177 EEADSSAESGDAS

-196 AASSKP
+196 AASS
-202 AAHST
+202 A

-239 ASSHAASSH
+239 ASSSS
-248 AASSSTSASSG
+248 SSSTSASSG
-259 SSHTTETTDAKI
+259 SSHTTETTDAKV

-327 QNECDK
+327 QSECDK

-387 GAKWLQEHA
+387 GGKWLQEHA

>member
-1 MIKVCYSELDGPK
+1 
-14 GLSLRLEAA
+14 
-23 GHAGYAPAGQD
+23 
-34 IVCAGASTL
+34 
-43 MQALVYLLA
+43 MQKHTKQLIA
-52 GEESARSDAWDEP
+52 
-65 EGPRLA
+65 A
-71 VAAQAPVAPWV
+71 VALLLIAAVPLALHIANADSTDETVASAAASSSEAQA
-82 QGAFE
+82 
-87 LAKAGFTLLAERYP
+87 
-101 DNLRFA
+101 
-107 DVSRSG
+107 
-113 QQSMMDLQ
+113 
-121 LFAEGE
+121 
-127 AAPALSPEQSRQ
+127 
-139 AVAAGTLKPEA
+139 EA
-150 PAAQPEAPRQTPAEP
+150 PVSSSAASAADSTSEP

-177 EEADSSIESGDAS
+177 EEADSSAESGDAS

-196 AASSKP
+196 TASSKP
-202 AAHST
+202 AAHSA

-226 AASSSHSAASSHA
+226 AASSSHSA
-239 ASSHAASSH
+239 SSH
-248 AASSSTSASSG
+248 AASSSSSSSTSALSG
-259 SSHTTETTDAKI
+259 SSHTTETTDAKV

-327 QNECDK
+327 QSECDK

-338 VTELRQYLRENGY
+338 VTELRHYLRENGY

-387 GAKWLQEHA
+387 GGKWLQEHA

>member
-1 MIKVCYSELDGPK
+1 
-14 GLSLRLEAA
+14 
-23 GHAGYAPAGQD
+23 
-34 IVCAGASTL
+34 
-43 MQALVYLLA
+43 MQKHTKQLIA
-52 GEESARSDAWDEP
+52 
-65 EGPRLA
+65 A
-71 VAAQAPVAPWV
+71 VALLLIAAVPLALHIANADSTDETVASAAASSSEAQA
-82 QGAFE
+82 
-87 LAKAGFTLLAERYP
+87 
-101 DNLRFA
+101 
-107 DVSRSG
+107 
-113 QQSMMDLQ
+113 
-121 LFAEGE
+121 
-127 AAPALSPEQSRQ
+127 
-139 AVAAGTLKPEA
+139 EA
-150 PAAQPEAPRQTPAEP
+150 PVSSSAASAADSTSEP

-177 EEADSSIESGDAS
+177 EEADSSAESGDAS

-202 AAHST
+202 AAHSA

-239 ASSHAASSH
+239 ASSSH
-248 AASSSTSASSG
+248 SASSSTSASSG

-327 QNECDK
+327 QSECDK

-338 VTELRQYLRENGY
+338 VTELRHYLRENGY

-387 GAKWLQEHA
+387 GGKWLQEHA

>member
-1 MIKVCYSELDGPK
+1 
-14 GLSLRLEAA
+14 
-23 GHAGYAPAGQD
+23 
-34 IVCAGASTL
+34 
-43 MQALVYLLA
+43 MQKNTKQLIA
-52 GEESARSDAWDEP
+52 
-65 EGPRLA
+65 A
-71 VAAQAPVAPWV
+71 VALLLIVAVPFALHIANADPTDEVTASAAASSSEEQAEVPVSSA
-82 QGAFE
+82 AS
-87 LAKAGFTLLAERYP
+87 A
-101 DNLRFA
+101 A
-107 DVSRSG
+107 DSTS
-113 QQSMMDLQ
+113 
-121 LFAEGE
+121 
-127 AAPALSPEQSRQ
+127 
-139 AVAAGTLKPEA
+139 
-150 PAAQPEAPRQTPAEP
+150 EP

-177 EEADSSIESGDAS
+177 EEADNSVESEDAS

-196 AASSKP
+196 AASSAASSYAVSSKP
-202 AAHST
+202 TAHSAASSA
-207 ASSHAASS
+207 ASSHAVSS
-215 KPAAH
+215 KSAAH

-226 AASSSHSAASSHA
+226 AASSSYVSS
-239 ASSHAASSH
+239 SSH

-276 RLRNLQKRSSKKL
+276 RLQNLQKRSSKKL

-327 QNECDK
+327 QSECDK
-333 EFKEI
+333 EFQEI
-338 VTELRQYLRENGY
+338 VTELRHYLRENGY

>member
-1 MIKVCYSELDGPK
+1 
-14 GLSLRLEAA
+14 
-23 GHAGYAPAGQD
+23 
-34 IVCAGASTL
+34 
-43 MQALVYLLA
+43 MQKHTKQLIA
-52 GEESARSDAWDEP
+52 
-65 EGPRLA
+65 A
-71 VAAQAPVAPWV
+71 VALLLIAAVPLALHIANADSTDETVASAAASSSEAQA
-82 QGAFE
+82 
-87 LAKAGFTLLAERYP
+87 
-101 DNLRFA
+101 
-107 DVSRSG
+107 
-113 QQSMMDLQ
+113 
-121 LFAEGE
+121 
-127 AAPALSPEQSRQ
+127 
-139 AVAAGTLKPEA
+139 EA
-150 PAAQPEAPRQTPAEP
+150 PVSSSAASAADSTSEP

-177 EEADSSIESGDAS
+177 EEADSSAESGDAS

-202 AAHST
+202 AAHSA

-226 AASSSHSAASSHA
+226 AASSSHSASSHA
-239 ASSHAASSH
+239 L
-248 AASSSTSASSG
+248 SSSTSASSG

-327 QNECDK
+327 QSECDK

-338 VTELRQYLRENGY
+338 VTELRHYLRENGY

-387 GAKWLQEHA
+387 GGKWLQEHA

>member
-1 MIKVCYSELDGPK
+1 
-14 GLSLRLEAA
+14 
-23 GHAGYAPAGQD
+23 
-34 IVCAGASTL
+34 
-43 MQALVYLLA
+43 MQKHTKQLIA
-52 GEESARSDAWDEP
+52 
-65 EGPRLA
+65 A
-71 VAAQAPVAPWV
+71 VALLLIAAVPLGLHIANADSTDEVTASAAASSSEEQAEVPV
-82 QGAFE
+82 
-87 LAKAGFTLLAERYP
+87 
-101 DNLRFA
+101 
-107 DVSRSG
+107 SS
-113 QQSMMDLQ
+113 S
-121 LFAEGE
+121 
-127 AAPALSPEQSRQ
+127 AASAAASASVPES
-139 AVAAGTLKPEA
+139 
-150 PAAQPEAPRQTPAEP
+150 
-165 EPQPEEEPDASS
+165 QPEEEPDASS
-177 EEADSSIESGDAS
+177 EEADSSAESGDAS

-196 AASSKP
+196 AASSV
-202 AAHST
+202 

-215 KPAAH
+215 KPTAH

-226 AASSSHSAASSHA
+226 ASSSSHSAASSHA
-239 ASSHAASSH
+239 TSS
-248 AASSSTSASSG
+248 SSSTSASTSSG
-259 SSHTTETTDAKI
+259 SSHTTETTDAKV

-327 QNECDK
+327 QSECDK

-387 GAKWLQEHA
+387 GGKWLQEHA
-396 DMGQ
+396 DMGR

>member
-1 MIKVCYSELDGPK
+1 
-14 GLSLRLEAA
+14 
-23 GHAGYAPAGQD
+23 
-34 IVCAGASTL
+34 
-43 MQALVYLLA
+43 MQKHTKQLIA
-52 GEESARSDAWDEP
+52 
-65 EGPRLA
+65 A
-71 VAAQAPVAPWV
+71 VALLLIAAVPLALHIANADSTDETVASAAASSSEAQA
-82 QGAFE
+82 
-87 LAKAGFTLLAERYP
+87 
-101 DNLRFA
+101 
-107 DVSRSG
+107 
-113 QQSMMDLQ
+113 
-121 LFAEGE
+121 
-127 AAPALSPEQSRQ
+127 
-139 AVAAGTLKPEA
+139 EA
-150 PAAQPEAPRQTPAEP
+150 PVSSAASAADSTSVP

-177 EEADSSIESGDAS
+177 EEADSSAESGDAS

-202 AAHST
+202 AAHSA

-226 AASSSHSAASSHA
+226 AASSSHSASSHA
-239 ASSHAASSH
+239 S
-248 AASSSTSASSG
+248 SSSTSASSG

-327 QNECDK
+327 QSECDK

-387 GAKWLQEHA
+387 GGKWLQEHA

>member
-1 MIKVCYSELDGPK
+1 MQKHTKQLIAAVALLLIAAVPLALHIANADSTDETVASAAASSSEAQA
-14 GLSLRLEAA
+14 EAPVSSSA
-23 GHAGYAPAGQD
+23 ASAA
-34 IVCAGASTL
+34 AST
-43 MQALVYLLA
+43 
-52 GEESARSDAWDEP
+52 SEP
-65 EGPRLA
+65 EL
-71 VAAQAPVAPWV
+71 
-82 QGAFE
+82 
-87 LAKAGFTLLAERYP
+87 
-101 DNLRFA
+101 
-107 DVSRSG
+107 
-113 QQSMMDLQ
+113 
-121 LFAEGE
+121 
-127 AAPALSPEQSRQ
+127 
-139 AVAAGTLKPEA
+139 
-150 PAAQPEAPRQTPAEP
+150 
-165 EPQPEEEPDASS
+165 QPEEEPDASS
-177 EEADSSIESGDAS
+177 EEADSGAESGDAS

-196 AASSKP
+196 TASS
-202 AAHST
+202 A

-239 ASSHAASSH
+239 ASS
-248 AASSSTSASSG
+248 SSSTSALSG
-259 SSHTTETTDAKI
+259 SSHTTETTDAKV

-327 QNECDK
+327 QSECDK

-387 GAKWLQEHA
+387 GGKWLQEHA

>member
-1 MIKVCYSELDGPK
+1 
-14 GLSLRLEAA
+14 
-23 GHAGYAPAGQD
+23 
-34 IVCAGASTL
+34 
-43 MQALVYLLA
+43 MQKHTKQLIA
-52 GEESARSDAWDEP
+52 
-65 EGPRLA
+65 A
-71 VAAQAPVAPWV
+71 VALLLVAAVPL
-82 QGAFE
+82 GLHIA
-87 LAKAGFTLLAERYP
+87 
-101 DNLRFA
+101 NA
-107 DVSRSG
+107 DPT
-113 QQSMMDLQ
+113 D
-121 LFAEGE
+121 E
-127 AAPALSPEQSRQ
+127 
-139 AVAAGTLKPEA
+139 AVASAAASSSEEQAEA
-150 PAAQPEAPRQTPAEP
+150 SVSSSAASAADSTSVP

-177 EEADSSIESGDAS
+177 EEADGSAESGDAS

-196 AASSKP
+196 AASS
-202 AAHST
+202 A

-239 ASSHAASSH
+239 ASSSH
-248 AASSSTSASSG
+248 SASSSTSALSG
-259 SSHTTETTDAKI
+259 SSHTTETTDAKV

-327 QNECDK
+327 QSECDK

-338 VTELRQYLRENGY
+338 VTELRHYLRENGY

-387 GAKWLQEHA
+387 GGKWLQEHA

>member
-1 MIKVCYSELDGPK
+1 
-14 GLSLRLEAA
+14 
-23 GHAGYAPAGQD
+23 
-34 IVCAGASTL
+34 
-43 MQALVYLLA
+43 MQKHTKQLIA
-52 GEESARSDAWDEP
+52 
-65 EGPRLA
+65 A
-71 VAAQAPVAPWV
+71 VALLLIAAVP
-82 QGAFE
+82 
-87 LAKAGFTLLAERYP
+87 LALHIA
-101 DNLRFA
+101 NA
-107 DVSRSG
+107 DPT
-113 QQSMMDLQ
+113 D
-121 LFAEGE
+121 E
-127 AAPALSPEQSRQ
+127 
-139 AVAAGTLKPEA
+139 AVAS
-150 PAAQPEAPRQTPAEP
+150 AAVSSSEEQAEVPVSSAASAADSTSEP

-177 EEADSSIESGDAS
+177 KEADSSAESGDAS

-202 AAHST
+202 AAHSA

-226 AASSSHSAASSHA
+226 AASSSHA
-239 ASSHAASSH
+239 AASSH
-248 AASSSTSASSG
+248 AASSSTSASASSG
-259 SSHTTETTDAKI
+259 SSHTTETTDAKV

-276 RLRNLQKRSSKKL
+276 RLQNLQKRSSKKL

-327 QNECDK
+327 QSECDK
-333 EFKEI
+333 EFQEI
-338 VTELRQYLRENGY
+338 VTELRHYLRENGY

-387 GAKWLQEHA
+387 GGKWLQEHA

>member
-1 MIKVCYSELDGPK
+1 
-14 GLSLRLEAA
+14 
-23 GHAGYAPAGQD
+23 
-34 IVCAGASTL
+34 
-43 MQALVYLLA
+43 MQKHTKQLIA
-52 GEESARSDAWDEP
+52 
-65 EGPRLA
+65 A
-71 VAAQAPVAPWV
+71 VALLLIAAVPLALHIANADPTDEVTASAAASSSEEQAEVPASSSAASVADS
-82 QGAFE
+82 
-87 LAKAGFTLLAERYP
+87 T
-101 DNLRFA
+101 
-107 DVSRSG
+107 S
-113 QQSMMDLQ
+113 
-121 LFAEGE
+121 
-127 AAPALSPEQSRQ
+127 
-139 AVAAGTLKPEA
+139 
-150 PAAQPEAPRQTPAEP
+150 EP

-177 EEADSSIESGDAS
+177 EEADSSAESGDAS

-196 AASSKP
+196 
-202 AAHST
+202 T
-207 ASSHAASS
+207 ASS

-226 AASSSHSAASSHA
+226 AASSSHAAHSAASSHA
-239 ASSHAASSH
+239 ASSSHSAASSH

-327 QNECDK
+327 QSECDK

-387 GAKWLQEHA
+387 GGKWLQEHA